1 MGKNENDEGTIRE
14 RKDGRWE
21 ARYHDANGSRRS
33 VYGKTRKDVAGKLA
47 ARIANKKIEPLQT
60 VEQNDV
66 MARGFFA

>member
-21 ARYHDANGSRRS
+21 ARYLDANGSRRS

-47 ARIANKKIEPLQT
+47 ARIASKEIEPLQT